1 MKITVI
7 ANGPLLIETVGE
19 WNYTGPGGP
28 IKKNDRIAFCRC
40 GASKVKPFCDGTHRT
55 IGFTAEGG
63 ECHLTPR
70 E

>member
-7 ANGPLLIETVGE
+7 PNGPLLIETVGE
-19 WNYTGPGGP
+19 WNYTGTGGP
-28 IKKNDRIAFCRC
+28 TKKNDRIAFCRC
-40 GASKVKPFCDGTHRT
+40 GASGVKPFCDGTHRT
-55 IGFTAEGG
+55 IGFTAGGG